1 MKARTNLLRKL
12 KEIFRR
18 HKSQPIKRVT
28 NDINPILRGW
38 VNYFRIGNSGRKF
51 NYVKH
56 WVKKK
61 VRRNL
66 MRARKAKKGFGWKK
80 WSSEQI
86 YKTLGL
92 YSDYRIRYHRL
103 KASPTQYV
111 INFGKE
117 LARKA

>member
-18 HKSQPIKRVT
+18 HKSQPIKRVI

-56 WVKKK
+56 WVEKK

-66 MRARKAKKGFGWKK
+66 MRARKAKKT
-80 WSSEQI
+80 SVA
-86 YKTLGL
+86 
-92 YSDYRIRYHRL
+92 D
-103 KASPTQYV
+103 
-111 INFGKE
+111 
-117 LARKA
+117 